1 MSQNPGSF
9 DSPPADADPGP
20 GAALS
25 FGLCLL
31 CDFAIVFLVFISNLS
46 FFAGSGVKFP
56 IIVALFFPL
65 AVNGT
70 AMRWASKTKRERCLK
85 GLIVATAFLVLL
97 DSACVG
103 LTFQV

>member
-1 MSQNPGSF
+1 MSQNPESF
-9 DSPPADADPGP
+9 ESLPADADPGP

-31 CDFAIVFLVFISNLS
+31 CDFALTFLVVLS
-46 FFAGSGVKFP
+46 GLAYFGGSRGKFP
-56 IIVALFFPL
+56 TMVALFFPL
-65 AVNGT
+65 VVNGI
-70 AMRWASKTKRERCLK
+70 AMRWASATKRERCLK

-103 LTFQV
+103 LTF